1 MLAQEGAAVVER
13 APVPRRRVRALDVGD
28 DARTAVGAGERLRVL
43 GACVE
48 IKISRVH
55 PTHWLISTQLGAE
68 QGVARGA
75 KEERGRAAPRGARHG
90 PEVVERDAGALAHAS
105 TPNPHLACP
114 LRFGDHGAFVKKVTQ
129 NKT

>member
-1 MLAQEGAAVVER
+1 M
-13 APVPRRRVRALDVGD
+13 
-28 DARTAVGAGERLRVL
+28 
-43 GACVE
+43 
-48 IKISRVH
+48 KNFRVH

-114 LRFGDHGAFVKKVTQ
+114 LCSGDHGAFVKKNTQ
-129 NKT
+129 YRRMPSPIRFVLRVLVFVIQVVLRVRVGVVVVSLVVAAGEPPTF